1 MNTFTKILNML
12 GKFFLNAIKSLS
24 DTFIT
29 IIFILI
35 VLGVLTLPIA
45 YMGFTIGILTTI
57 VLMLLIGFLIRWHL
71 KVKQKKSLK

>member
-1 MNTFTKILNML
+1 MNTLTKILNML